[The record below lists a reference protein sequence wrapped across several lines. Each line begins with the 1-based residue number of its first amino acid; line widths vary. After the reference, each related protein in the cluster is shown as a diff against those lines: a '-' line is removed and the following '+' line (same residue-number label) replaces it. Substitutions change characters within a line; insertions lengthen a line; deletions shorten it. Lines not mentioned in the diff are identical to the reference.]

1 MEIKDDTR
9 QDILNMHDAGLGE
22 IKSTFSNALSK
33 DRMYHR
39 PCGFINDQQIWML
52 GVQIQYLLQ
61 KVLRFTHKDFMKA
74 MKEDLGPVLGDTGVW
89 CLKQH
94 HEMAKE

>member
-1 MEIKDDTR
+1 MAFFKDNYDVLAPNYVKVKKLSVEIKDDTR

-61 KVLRFTHKDFMKA
+61 
-74 MKEDLGPVLGDTGVW
+74 
-89 CLKQH
+89 
-94 HEMAKE
+94 